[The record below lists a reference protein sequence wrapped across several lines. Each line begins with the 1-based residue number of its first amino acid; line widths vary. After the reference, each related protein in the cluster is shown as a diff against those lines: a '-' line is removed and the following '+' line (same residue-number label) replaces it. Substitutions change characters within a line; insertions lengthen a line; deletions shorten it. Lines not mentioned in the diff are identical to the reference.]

1 MVKPRKDG
9 PLSRRFVTVSI
20 YALSWCLLTISI
32 PVWLVL
38 GLLVGALRRRHFI
51 VLRLFAFA
59 WFYFGFELM
68 ALLLVAAVFVIRW
81 DRASR
86 FGLLYRLQAWW
97 ASLNLRAAQRLL
109 RLSIEV
115 EGAELALPGPS
126 IILVRHASILDTL
139 LPCTYVQH
147 PFRFRIRY
155 VLKQELLFDPCIDIV
170 GNLLPNYFVDRSGN
184 RPRELEGLRS
194 LVHDLGSDG
203 VLIFPEGTRFSQQ
216 KRAKSLERLKAEG
229 SPWAAAAQSLTHVLP
244 PKPGGVLALLDALPN
259 VDCVLL
265 AHTGLE
271 DFARI
276 KDLLSGDVVGS
287 TVRIQLWRVDAKEI
301 PRTDD
306 ARRRWLYAQWQNVN
320 AFVRNPNETFGAIWK
335 DKCERNVAQTIT
347 SRNSK

>member
-1 MVKPRKDG
+1 MVKPRKG
-9 PLSRRFVTVSI
+9 GALGRRLLTVSI
-20 YALSWCLLTISI
+20 YALSWLLLTISI
-32 PVWLVL
+32 PAWLIL

-51 VLRLFAFA
+51 ILRLLVFA

-68 ALLLVAAVFVIRW
+68 ALSLIVGVFVIRR
-81 DRASR
+81 DSASR
-86 FGLLYRLQAWW
+86 FDLLYRLQAWW

-109 RLSIEV
+109 QLSIEV
-115 EGAELALPGPS
+115 EGAERALPGPA

-139 LPCTYVQH
+139 LPCTYVQR
-147 PFRFRIRY
+147 PFRFRLRY

-170 GNLLPNYFVDRSGN
+170 GNLLPNYFVDRRGN
-184 RPRELEGLRS
+184 RQRELEGLRS

-203 VLIFPEGTRFSQQ
+203 ILIFPEGTRFSTE
-216 KRAKSLERLKAEG
+216 KRRKSLERLNAEG
-229 SPWAAAAQSLTHVLP
+229 SKWAESAQALTHVLP

-271 DFARI
+271 AFAKI

-287 TVRIQLWRVDAKEI
+287 TVRIMLWRVDAKDI

-306 ARRRWLYAQWQNVN
+306 ARLEWLFAEWGRVN
-320 AFVRNPNETFGAIWK
+320 AFVRNPTEI
-335 DKCERNVAQTIT
+335 I
-347 SRNSK
+347 